1 MVMIIDLIL
10 DRKGGAFY
18 NPRDFYMEVASYD
31 YLTPVHSERITRAM
45 DGGEEED
52 VRRELMNY
60 IHQNGYNEELKD
72 YIESVKWLEKDKA
85 YIYILDKENGRILG
99 RDVTDMIHTAG
110 LSMMAGMDMEG
121 KDYLLTD
128 KKLDIEWIEDN
139 TSFTLYVIGD
149 NGKEAIEK
157 LEKGSAADI
166 KSRYLNKRIN
176 IGTDEGRFVYVY
188 SIKIGDVYY
197 E

>member
-1 MVMIIDLIL
+1 MIIDLIL
-10 DRKGGAFY
+10 DRKDGAFY
-18 NPRDFYMEVASYD
+18 NPHDFYMKVASYG

-99 RDVTDMIHTAG
+99 RDVTDMVHTAG

-128 KKLDIEWIEDN
+128 KKLDVEWVEDE
-139 TSFTLYVIGD
+139 TRFILYVIGD
-149 NGKEAIEK
+149 DGKETIEK
-157 LEKGSAADI
+157 MEKGSAEEI
-166 KSRYLNKRIN
+166 KSRYLSKRIN
-176 IGTDEGRFVYVY
+176 IGTEEEGRFVYVY
-188 SIKIGDVYY
+188 QIKIGDLYY
-197 E
+197 V

>member
-1 MVMIIDLIL
+1 MIIDLIL
-10 DRKGGAFY
+10 DRKDGAFY
-18 NPRDFYMEVASYD
+18 NPHDFYMEVASYG

-45 DGGEEED
+45 DGGEEDD
-52 VRRELMNY
+52 VRRELINY
-60 IHQNGYNEELKD
+60 IHQNGYNEDLKD

-99 RDVTDMIHTAG
+99 RDVTDMVHTAG

-128 KKLDIEWIEDN
+128 KKLDVEWVEDK
-139 TSFTLYVIGD
+139 TRFTLYVIGD
-149 NGKEAIEK
+149 EGKETIEK
-157 LEKGSAADI
+157 LEKGSAAEI
-166 KSRYLNKRIN
+166 KRRYLNKRIN

-188 SIKIGDVYY
+188 QIKIGDVYY

>member
-1 MVMIIDLIL
+1 MIIDLIL
-10 DRKGGAFY
+10 DRKDGAFY
-18 NPRDFYMEVASYD
+18 NPHDFYMEVASYG

-85 YIYILDKENGRILG
+85 YIYILDKENERILAKE
-99 RDVTDMIHTAG
+99 VTQAIDTTYLKQMTGLDMDII
-110 LSMMAGMDMEG
+110 DFI
-121 KDYLLTD
+121 LTD
-128 KKLDIEWIEDN
+128 KKLDIEWIEDKKR
-139 TSFTLYVIGD
+139 FTLYVIGD
-149 NGKEAIEK
+149 DGKETIEK
-157 LEKGSAADI
+157 LEKGSAAEI

-176 IGTDEGRFVYVY
+176 IGTEEGRFVYVY
-188 SIKIGDVYY
+188 QIKIGDVYY

>member
-1 MVMIIDLIL
+1 MIIDLIL
-10 DRKGGAFY
+10 DRKDGAFY
-18 NPRDFYMEVASYD
+18 NPHDFYMGVASYGE
-31 YLTPVHSERITRAM
+31 LTPVHSERITRAM
-45 DGGEEED
+45 DSGEEED

-60 IHQNGYNEELKD
+60 IHQNGYNENLKD

-128 KKLDIEWIEDN
+128 KKLDIEWIEDK
-139 TSFTLYVIGD
+139 TRFTLYVIGD
-149 NGKEAIEK
+149 DGKEAIEK
-157 LEKGSAADI
+157 LEKGDAAEI
-166 KSRYLNKRIN
+166 RSRYLNKRIN
-176 IGTDEGRFVYVY
+176 IGTDEDRFVYVY